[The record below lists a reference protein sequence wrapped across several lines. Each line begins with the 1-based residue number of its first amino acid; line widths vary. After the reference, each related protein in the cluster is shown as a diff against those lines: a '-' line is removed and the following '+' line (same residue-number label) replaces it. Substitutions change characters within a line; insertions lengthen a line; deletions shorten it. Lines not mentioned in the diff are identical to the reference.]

1 MTIKEM
7 QANGYTRYAA
17 FITKYIVTKK
27 VEVWAKDWD
36 DAHAILEEAAETLP
50 DSAFEERELP
60 EISQLEHSPE
70 PLPFIAAAQSVI
82 ADCNE
87 RFYGTAREDAPKTT
101 PTQQK
106 ITEITNAMRELLLY
120 KNQKYGDSA
129 LKPKRIFHK
138 GNNLTSILIR
148 LDDKL
153 SRVMEN
159 NDQLPRINDVAD
171 IIGYCT
177 LLLIGM
183 GATADDIQKLR
194 D

>member
-1 MTIKEM
+1 MTIEEM
-7 QANGYTRYAA
+7 KAKGFKRYTAY
-17 FITKYIVTKK
+17 IEKYIVTKE

-36 DAHAILEEAAETLP
+36 DARAILEEAAEILP
-50 DSAFEERELP
+50 LSAFENGEYP
-60 EISQLEHSPE
+60 EVQQLERSPE
-70 PLPFIAAAQSVI
+70 PPPSIAAAQSII

-87 RFYGTAREDAPKTT
+87 RFYGTARKDAPETT

-106 ITEITNAMRELLLY
+106 ITEITDAMRELLLY

-183 GATADDIQKLR
+183 GATADDIQKLK